1 MDLLWRVT
9 KLETGLAFLIFFPF
23 AAGLLAYLAGRA
35 DGKKEA
41 NARGQESGG
50 TLRDL
55 LVASFVVLEFIVM
68 TIVSFSAM
76 GNGAKPILSLDIP
89 GVCGLGLHFALDG
102 FRCIYGCVA
111 AFMWM
116 MAAILSREYFVH
128 HHHRGRFY
136 LFLLWT
142 LGATMGVF
150 LSADLY
156 TTFVFFE
163 IMSFTS
169 YVWVAQE
176 ENGPALRAA
185 ATYLAVAVTGGLVM
199 LMGIFLLYHQ
209 LGTLTIQELPSAVAA
224 CQQKNALNAGAVRQQ
239 KNTLYA
245 AGACLLF
252 GFGAKA
258 GAFPLHI
265 WLPKAHPVAPAPAS
279 ALLSGILTKTGIY
292 GILILGCCLFPQ
304 DRAWSLLILAL
315 GAATML
321 GGAVLAVFSVDLK
334 RTLACSSMSQIGF
347 ILIGIGML
355 SLPGTEGNA
364 EYRTLAAHGT
374 FLHMVNHSLIKLVLF
389 LAAGAIYMNA
399 HALNLNDIR
408 GFGRKKPLLK
418 AIFLTG
424 ALAIGGIPL
433 FGGYVSKTLLHES
446 IVEYGGGLG
455 MRLLECTFLFSGG
468 LTVAYM
474 TKLFVAIF
482 IEKNGNPALQEKYD
496 RRGKYMKPASILAL
510 AGSAAVLFIW
520 GLCPYN
526 LMDRAA
532 ELAQGFLQLTETGH
546 TVNYFSPGNLKG
558 GLISIGIGAAVYL
571 AFIRR
576 LLRNSKGEYIDIWP
590 KWLDLE
596 ELLYR
601 PLMLRFLPWLLG
613 GICNALDRIL
623 SSPLILKTL
632 STIAGVLCRILDSL
646 ADGLVVALRKT
657 LYRDSP
663 LPHERPEGNV
673 LTESLGRALNAIQA
687 LGNHTWRRKSPLHRD
702 YVHLAAV
709 KNEQFRETNRII
721 QRSLSFGL
729 LLFCIGLAL
738 TLLYLIWW

>member
-1 MDLLWRVT
+1 MGSG
-9 KLETGLAFLIFFPF
+9 TGLGFLIFFPF
-23 AAGLLAYLAGRA
+23 IAGGLAYLAGHVS
-35 DGKKEA
+35 GKKKENVPRG
-41 NARGQESGG
+41 NAGG
-50 TLRDL
+50 ILRDAI
-55 LVASFVVLEFIVM
+55 VIVSVVLEFVVM
-68 TIVSFSAM
+68 TSASYFAI
-76 GNGAKPILSLDIP
+76 GSKSAYVLEIPDI
-89 GVCGLGLHFALDG
+89 CGLGLGFVLDG
-102 FRCIYGCVA
+102 FRSIYGCVA

-116 MAAILSREYFVH
+116 MTAILSREYFAH
-128 HHHRGRFY
+128 LHHRSRFY

-142 LGATMGVF
+142 LGATLGVF

-156 TTFVFFE
+156 TTFIFFE

-199 LMGIFLLYHQ
+199 LMGIFLLYHL
-209 LGTLTIQELPSAVAA
+209 LGTLDIGELSVAA
-224 CQQKNALNAGAVRQQ
+224 EACGEKNL
-239 KNTLYA
+239 LYA
-245 AGACLLF
+245 AGACLLI

-292 GILILGCCLFPQ
+292 GILILGCRLFPG
-304 DRAWSLLILAL
+304 DRAWCGLILAL

-347 ILIGIGML
+347 ILIGIGVMG
-355 SLPGTEGNA
+355 LPDADGNT
-364 EYRTLAAHGT
+364 EYRILAAHGT

-389 LAAGAIYMNA
+389 LAAGVIYRNA

-408 GFGRKKPLLK
+408 GFGRRKPLLG

-424 ALAIGGIPL
+424 ALALSGVPL
-433 FGGYVSKTLLHES
+433 FGGYVSKTLLHEG
-446 IVEYGGGLG
+446 IAECGGGAA
-455 MRLLECTFLFSGG
+455 MRALEYAFLFSGG
-468 LTVAYM
+468 LTAAYM
-474 TKLFVAIF
+474 AKLFVAIF
-482 IEKNGNPALQEKYD
+482 LERNQDSAKQEGYD
-496 RRGKYMKPASILAL
+496 RRERYMKPASAFAL
-510 AGSAAVLFIW
+510 TGSAAALLVW
-520 GLCPYN
+520 GLCPHA

-532 ELAQGFLQLTETGH
+532 GLAQGFMGITG
-546 TVNYFSPGNLKG
+546 TGEAVDYFSPGNLKG
-558 GLISIGIGAAVYL
+558 GLISLGIGAAVYL
-571 AFIRR
+571 LFIRR
-576 LLRNSKGEYIDIWP
+576 ARDGRYVDAWP
-590 KWLDLE
+590 GWLDLE

-601 PLMLRFLPWLLG
+601 PLMLRALPWVLG
-613 GICNALDRIL
+613 VACRSLDCL
-623 SSPLILKTL
+623 
-632 STIAGVLCRILDSL
+632 ADSL
-646 ADGLVVALRKT
+646 VVLLRKT

-663 LPHERPEGNV
+663 LPCERPEGNA
-673 LTESLGRALNAIQA
+673 LTEGVGRAMNALQG
-687 LGNHTWRRKSPLHRD
+687 LGNRTWRRKSPLHRD

-738 TLLYLIWW
+738 TLLYIIWW

>member
-1 MDLLWRVT
+1 MDLAWRT
-9 KLETGLAFLIFFPF
+9 TILETGLAFLIFFPF

-224 CQQKNALNAGAVRQQ
+224 CQQKDALNAAAVRQQ

-245 AGACLLF
+245 AG
-252 GFGAKA
+252 
-258 GAFPLHI
+258 
-265 WLPKAHPVAPAPAS
+265 
-279 ALLSGILTKTGIY
+279 
-292 GILILGCCLFPQ
+292 
-304 DRAWSLLILAL
+304 
-315 GAATML
+315 
-321 GGAVLAVFSVDLK
+321 
-334 RTLACSSMSQIGF
+334 
-347 ILIGIGML
+347 
-355 SLPGTEGNA
+355 
-364 EYRTLAAHGT
+364 
-374 FLHMVNHSLIKLVLF
+374 
-389 LAAGAIYMNA
+389 
-399 HALNLNDIR
+399 
-408 GFGRKKPLLK
+408 
-418 AIFLTG
+418 
-424 ALAIGGIPL
+424 
-433 FGGYVSKTLLHES
+433 
-446 IVEYGGGLG
+446 
-455 MRLLECTFLFSGG
+455 
-468 LTVAYM
+468 
-474 TKLFVAIF
+474 
-482 IEKNGNPALQEKYD
+482 
-496 RRGKYMKPASILAL
+496 
-510 AGSAAVLFIW
+510 
-520 GLCPYN
+520 
-526 LMDRAA
+526 
-532 ELAQGFLQLTETGH
+532 
-546 TVNYFSPGNLKG
+546 
-558 GLISIGIGAAVYL
+558 
-571 AFIRR
+571 
-576 LLRNSKGEYIDIWP
+576 
-590 KWLDLE
+590 
-596 ELLYR
+596 
-601 PLMLRFLPWLLG
+601 
-613 GICNALDRIL
+613 
-623 SSPLILKTL
+623 
-632 STIAGVLCRILDSL
+632 
-646 ADGLVVALRKT
+646 
-657 LYRDSP
+657 
-663 LPHERPEGNV
+663 
-673 LTESLGRALNAIQA
+673 
-687 LGNHTWRRKSPLHRD
+687 
-702 YVHLAAV
+702 V
-709 KNEQFRETNRII
+709 KM
-721 QRSLSFGL
+721 
-729 LLFCIGLAL
+729 
-738 TLLYLIWW
+738 

>member
-1 MDLLWRVT
+1 MGSG
-9 KLETGLAFLIFFPF
+9 TGLGFLIFFPF
-23 AAGLLAYLAGRA
+23 IAGGLAYLAGHVS
-35 DGKKEA
+35 GKKKENVPQG
-41 NARGQESGG
+41 NAGG
-50 TLRDL
+50 ILRDAI
-55 LVASFVVLEFIVM
+55 VIVSVVLEFVVM
-68 TIVSFSAM
+68 TSVSYFAISSKSAYVLEI
-76 GNGAKPILSLDIP
+76 PDI
-89 GVCGLGLHFALDG
+89 CGLGLGFGLDG
-102 FRCIYGCVA
+102 FRSVYGCVA

-116 MAAILSREYFVH
+116 MTAILSREYFAH
-128 HHHRGRFY
+128 LHHRSRFY

-142 LGATMGVF
+142 LGATLGVF

-156 TTFVFFE
+156 TTFIFFE

-199 LMGIFLLYHQ
+199 LMGIFLLYHL
-209 LGTLTIQELPSAVAA
+209 LGTLDIGRLSGAA
-224 CQQKNALNAGAVRQQ
+224 EACGEKNL
-239 KNTLYA
+239 LYA
-245 AGACLLF
+245 AGACLLT

-292 GILILGCCLFPQ
+292 GILILGCRLFPG
-304 DRAWSLLILAL
+304 DRAWSSLILAL

-347 ILIGIGML
+347 ILIGIGVMG
-355 SLPGTEGNA
+355 LPDADGNT
-364 EYRTLAAHGT
+364 EYRILAAHGT

-389 LAAGAIYMNA
+389 LAAGVIYRNA

-408 GFGRKKPLLK
+408 GFGRRKPLLG

-424 ALAIGGIPL
+424 ALALGGVPL
-433 FGGYVSKTLLHES
+433 FGGYVSKTLLHEG
-446 IVEYGGGLG
+446 IAACGGGAA
-455 MRLLECTFLFSGG
+455 MRALECAFLFSGG
-468 LTVAYM
+468 LTAAYM
-474 TKLFVAIF
+474 AKLFAAIF
-482 IEKNGNPALQEKYD
+482 LERNQDPAKQEGYD
-496 RRGKYMKPASILAL
+496 RRERYMKPASAFAL
-510 AGSAAVLFIW
+510 TGSAAALLVW
-520 GLCPYN
+520 GLCPHA

-532 ELAQGFLQLTETGH
+532 GLAQSFMGVMGRGEA
-546 TVNYFSPGNLKG
+546 VDYFSPGNLKG
-558 GLISIGIGAAVYL
+558 GLISLGIGAAVYL
-571 AFIRR
+571 LFIRR
-576 LLRNSKGEYIDIWP
+576 ARDGRYVDAWP
-590 KWLDLE
+590 GWLDLE

-601 PLMLRFLPWLLG
+601 PLMLRALPWVLG
-613 GICNALDRIL
+613 VACRSLDCL
-623 SSPLILKTL
+623 
-632 STIAGVLCRILDSL
+632 ADSL
-646 ADGLVVALRKT
+646 VVLLRKT

-663 LPHERPEGNV
+663 LPCERPEGNA
-673 LTESLGRALNAIQA
+673 LTEGVGRAMNALQG
-687 LGNHTWRRKSPLHRD
+687 LGNRTWRRKSPLHRD

-738 TLLYLIWW
+738 TLLYIIWW